1 MVIIMKFI
9 LTLAALFVLTGCN
22 SDEKAPAVVSE
33 PLEQA
38 MIVGSSAH
46 PDPVLARVMELE
58 KSGVVKDVIVLESHP
73 VQIRLR
79 ASKKT
84 IEELNQIPRTGR

>member
-1 MVIIMKFI
+1 MKFI
-9 LTLAALFVLTGCN
+9 LALAALLVLTGCN
-22 SDEKAPAVVSE
+22 PDKKKPAVMNE

-38 MIVGSSAH
+38 MIVGSTAH

-58 KSGVVKDVIVLESHP
+58 KSGVVQDVIVLESHP

-79 ASKKT
+79 APKKT
-84 IEELNQIPRTGR
+84 IEELNQIPRAGL